1 MKNMNTEYNR
11 IWPNG
16 A

>member
-1 MKNMNTEYNR
+1 MNTEYNR